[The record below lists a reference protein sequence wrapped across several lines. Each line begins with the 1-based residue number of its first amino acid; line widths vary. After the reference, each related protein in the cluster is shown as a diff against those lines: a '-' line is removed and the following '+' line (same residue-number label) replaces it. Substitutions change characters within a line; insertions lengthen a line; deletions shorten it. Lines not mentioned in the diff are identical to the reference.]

1 MVDDVS
7 SYIDDIV
14 SMIGE
19 DAEVEREELEKEFR
33 RFLEYGVPPDQAKR
47 TLVKKFSNGKK
58 VEFRKLSEVKPN
70 ESNVN
75 LLCRVVTVNPKEV
88 KVRGEPRKIF
98 YGLLGD
104 ETGVVPFTS
113 WSSSISLEKG
123 DVVEISNAYTKE
135 WQGVVQV
142 NFGERTSVKKVE
154 DDRLPEVSHEP
165 KPCKIADLHTAFG
178 EVDVTVKILD
188 VSEKEVDVNGEKKKV
203 YVGTLGDETGKAQFT
218 AWHDFKLKKGD
229 VVRVVGGYTRFW
241 KGIPQLTFDDRANVE
256 KVSKEVEVSSQLV
269 PLHKLVERR
278 GGLDVSVEGTVI
290 EVREGSGF
298 IERCPECKRLIQ
310 NGECK
315 VHGKVKG
322 VGDLRAKL
330 VVDDGTAGIGVVV
343 GRELTEQ
350 LIGKTFEE
358 CKRIASE
365 EGSEA
370 VLRLLRER
378 LLTKRVALRGNALG
392 DEFGTT
398 LIARDAKVVDLDV
411 RKEALELLQ
420 KMEGES

>member
-14 SMIGE
+14 SIIGD

-47 TLVKKFSNGKK
+47 TLVKKFSDGKT
-58 VEFRKLSEVKPN
+58 VERKKLGEIKPN

-88 KVRGEPRKIF
+88 KVRGELRRIL
-98 YGLLGD
+98 YGLVGD

-123 DVVEISNAYTKE
+123 DVVEINNAYTRE

-154 DDRLPEVSHEP
+154 DDRLPEISPEP
-165 KPCKIADLHTAFG
+165 KPCKIADLHSAFG

-188 VSEKEVDVNGEKKKV
+188 VSEKEVDVNGEKRKV
-203 YVGTLGDETGKAQFT
+203 YVGVLGDETGKAQFT

-241 KGIPQLTFDDRANVE
+241 KGIPQLTFDDRAKVE
-256 KVSKEVEVSSQLV
+256 KVSKDVEVSSQLV

-290 EVREGSGF
+290 EIRDGSGF
-298 IERCPECKRLIQ
+298 IERCPECKRLVQ
-310 NGECK
+310 DGECK

-322 VGDLRAKL
+322 VGDLRMKL

-350 LIGKTFEE
+350 VIGKTLEE
-358 CKRIASE
+358 CKTIVSE
-365 EGSEA
+365 EGKEA
-370 VLRLLRER
+370 VLKLLNDK
-378 LLTKRVALRGNALG
+378 LLTERVVLRGNALG

-398 LIARDAKVVDLDV
+398 LIAREVRIVDVDV